1 MKLNTIHIWFNILY
15 ELIFVVNMKRDRGLF
30 CSLNQSRPGVPVGIP
45 AGSIGETLTFQ
56 GCENKTLCP
65 STHTYL
71 PLERNLTLTDFSLTV
86 VLVIHH
92 LMNAFCPKSVLLKVT
107 IMMEELKTLHFIHL
121 SDSCLPGFKLTAS
134 PEIQL
139 CHQPIKKK

>member
-1 MKLNTIHIWFNILY
+1 M
-15 ELIFVVNMKRDRGLF
+15 VNVKRDRVLF
-30 CSLNQSRPGVPVGIP
+30 CSLNQSRPEVPVGIH
-45 AGSIGETLTFQ
+45 AGSIGETLTFP

-86 VLVIHH
+86 GLVIHH

-107 IMMEELKTLHFIHL
+107 IMMEELKTLYFIHL
-121 SDSCLPGFKLTAS
+121 SDSSLPWFKLRAS
-134 PEIQL
+134 PDIL